1 MIYQRRSF
9 FLWSECTRQNNLD
22 TASVK
27 KMIQIMGPAP
37 LPPCRCVRRGSF
49 ATSGVGFLVTL
60 TDTRMNGEEC
70 SAIGRS
76 ARGCD
81 RNSYT
86 FWWIAQTRAQA
97 LSEWVRRA
105 GTQPFETMARELY
118 SLHET
123 DLVLEV
129 LDSDSCF
136 GRQLNPAAFN
146 GTPSRL
152 FKTTYAYMWGML
164 RLSARSAFVAHI
176 DNDYTVM
183 YPRKHL
189 DWIATALELL
199 ERHPALRSVHPSS
212 SEGFGYA
219 RRSPDCRESRA
230 TGACTCVDIRS
241 CSPLRDGTSLNSFK
255 AVVSLALK
263 DGRTFCGHTVN
274 ALNRG
279 GRHFSFQA
287 WVTMPA
293 HFVRMWPLTQ
303 PGLHIETIFDH
314 LNVARNLTPVWL
326 PLSVG
331 GWKVKLSRKTRD
343 EFTRK
348 LSTAVEK
355 CSSSFE

>member
-1 MIYQRRSF
+1 M
-9 FLWSECTRQNNLD
+9 
-22 TASVK
+22 
-27 KMIQIMGPAP
+27 MQIMGPAP
-37 LPPCRCVRRGSF
+37 LPPSRCVRRGSF

-60 TDTRMNGEEC
+60 TDTRMNGKEVLRDWSIGTRVRPKLIQVLVDRANK
-70 SAIGRS
+70 SA
-76 ARGCD
+76 
-81 RNSYT
+81 NV
-86 FWWIAQTRAQA
+86 
-97 LSEWVRRA
+97 SEWVRRA
-105 GTQPFETMARELY
+105 GAQPFETMARDLY

-123 DLVLEV
+123 ELVLEV
-129 LDSDSCF
+129 LDPDSCF
-136 GRQLNPAAFN
+136 GRQLNEAAFN
-146 GTPSRL
+146 GTASRL

-164 RLSARSAFVAHI
+164 RLSVRSAFVAHI
-176 DNDYTVM
+176 DNDYTIL

-199 ERHPALRSVHPSS
+199 ERHPQLLSVHPSS

-230 TGACTCVDIRS
+230 TGACTCVDLRT

-255 AVVSLALK
+255 AVVSLALN
-263 DGRTFCGHTVN
+263 DGRRFCGHTVN

-293 HFVRMWPLTQ
+293 HFVRMWPLKQ

-326 PLSVG
+326 PVSVG

-343 EFTRK
+343 ELARK
-348 LSTAVEK
+348 LSTTVEK
-355 CSSSFE
+355 CSSSF